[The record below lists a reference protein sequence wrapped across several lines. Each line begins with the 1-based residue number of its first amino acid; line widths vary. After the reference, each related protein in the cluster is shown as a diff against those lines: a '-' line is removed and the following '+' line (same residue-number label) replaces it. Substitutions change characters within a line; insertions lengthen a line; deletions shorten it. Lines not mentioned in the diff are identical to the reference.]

1 MEYGTA
7 EISNEANIKLMGER
21 LSSIQYLIFTSI
33 DDSDVPVWAREAMV
47 HRDITIDE
55 DQPNKCFV
63 HLTEEK
69 TLTCNSGDVILYH
82 ILGGYTVVSVDDF
95 LELVELGSIES
106 N

>member
-69 TLTCNSGDVILYH
+69 TITCNQGDVILYH
-82 ILGGYTVVSVDDF
+82 DLFGLSVVSIDDF
-95 LELVELGSIES
+95 RELIECRSIES